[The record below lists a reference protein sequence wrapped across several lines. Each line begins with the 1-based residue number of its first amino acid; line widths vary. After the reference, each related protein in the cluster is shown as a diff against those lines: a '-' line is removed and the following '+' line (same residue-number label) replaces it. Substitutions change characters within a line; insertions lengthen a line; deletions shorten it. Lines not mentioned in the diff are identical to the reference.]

1 MKNPRLLARVFVAAV
16 TLGFSAAC
24 SQQAQQPAPPQPDLS
39 AIEANIRSMDKDWS
53 DAAVAKDADKA
64 SSYYAD
70 DAEFLAPA
78 APAAVGRDAIHKL
91 WAGMLTSPDFVTLTF
106 APSVVHV
113 AQAGDIAY
121 EIGTYDYMMKDKK
134 GKPLPDKGKFV
145 VVWKKQADGSWKAEA
160 DIFNSDLR

>member
-1 MKNPRLLARVFVAAV
+1 MKNPRLLAPLFAAAV
-16 TLGFSAAC
+16 TLGFSSAC
-24 SQQAQQPAPPQPDLS
+24 SQQAQQPAAPPPDLS
-39 AIEANIRSMDKDWS
+39 GIEANIRSMDKDWS
-53 DAAVAKDADKA
+53 AASAAKDADKA

-78 APAAVGRDAIHKL
+78 APAAVGRDAIHKA
-91 WAGMLTSPDFVTLTF
+91 WAGMLASPDFVTLTF

-121 EIGTYDYMMKDKK
+121 EIGTYDFMMKDKK

-145 VVWKKQADGSWKAEA
+145 VVWKKQADGSWKVEA